1 MIHIE
6 GFRITSLEQLDDIKS
21 GCESSIKEYAL
32 GSAVTGLVPV
42 PGLDI
47 AADIGLMIKMF
58 LSLRG
63 RYSLD
68 NVNASD
74 FSHYVALSSFANE
87 VFQYVTKE
95 GIITFLTKYGAKAI
109 GKKTATKYIPIIGQA
124 IAAYT
129 GFKLTEAMGI
139 QYSSNCYNLCREILR
154 N

>member
-1 MIHIE
+1 MIQIA
-6 GFRITSLEQLDDIKS
+6 GFRISSLDQLNNIKS
-21 GCESSIKEYAL
+21 NCESSIEDYAV
-32 GSAVTGLVPV
+32 GSAVTGLVPI

-58 LSLRG
+58 SSLRS

-109 GKKTATKYIPIIGQA
+109 GKKAATKYIPIIGQG

-129 GFKLTEAMGI
+129 GFKLTKAMGH
-139 QYSSNCYNLCREILR
+139 QYSNNCYNLCREILI